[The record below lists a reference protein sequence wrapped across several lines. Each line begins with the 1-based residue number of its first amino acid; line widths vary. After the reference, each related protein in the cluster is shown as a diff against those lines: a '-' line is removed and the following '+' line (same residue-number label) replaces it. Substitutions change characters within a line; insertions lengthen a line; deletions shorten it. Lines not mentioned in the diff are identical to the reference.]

1 MEEEI
6 QVNFRLDTDGRI
18 CLAADEDDKC
28 SLDYNTR
35 VAATHLV
42 VSSTDQTIDE
52 SLFDEV
58 LFDCEISDSGLLPR
72 TFWIGA
78 KDQPRCNL
86 ERIAKD
92 IFDYHVSSSSCAV
105 NFHTE
110 TSGAEWWVQIRPS
123 PQTGRYSMQGMDD
136 ETGISFHFDK
146 DEDLRILCG
155 GKTYVHPHLSTVT
168 YLTDYGAPTLIVEGF
183 RVNNLTGDYMIAE
196 TKDLGIFVSWPLT
209 GKHLSFDGRFLHA
222 APSDLQEP
230 GSFSQQCE
238 FSNGENMDPKIVR
251 KKERQHRRCTFLVN
265 IWLNYKPFN
274 VNPFPETLLDK
285 MSGFREESN
294 GHKVKLLFNKNEDNS
309 DPFRIRGTNVAAI
322 TASFNQT
329 MVEAAGVLPG
339 MERFTWP
346 IGDCD
351 SDEAIQVNLPL
362 KAIREE
368 AIEGGN
374 VCIRYSQNDDKPDDI
389 IFVVKNYAQ
398 ESSKKRRR
406 DDDDDDVDD
415 GIANSKES

>member
-1 MEEEI
+1 
-6 QVNFRLDTDGRI
+6 
-18 CLAADEDDKC
+18 
-28 SLDYNTR
+28 
-35 VAATHLV
+35 
-42 VSSTDQTIDE
+42 
-52 SLFDEV
+52 
-58 LFDCEISDSGLLPR
+58 
-72 TFWIGA
+72 
-78 KDQPRCNL
+78 
-86 ERIAKD
+86 
-92 IFDYHVSSSSCAV
+92 
-105 NFHTE
+105 
-110 TSGAEWWVQIRPS
+110 
-123 PQTGRYSMQGMDD
+123 
-136 ETGISFHFDK
+136 
-146 DEDLRILCG
+146 
-155 GKTYVHPHLSTVT
+155 
-168 YLTDYGAPTLIVEGF
+168 
-183 RVNNLTGDYMIAE
+183 
-196 TKDLGIFVSWPLT
+196 
-209 GKHLSFDGRFLHA
+209 
-222 APSDLQEP
+222 
-230 GSFSQQCE
+230 
-238 FSNGENMDPKIVR
+238 
-251 KKERQHRRCTFLVN
+251 
-265 IWLNYKPFN
+265 
-274 VNPFPETLLDK
+274 

-309 DPFRIRGTNVAAI
+309 DPFRIRGINVAAI

-329 MVEAAGVLPG
+329 MVEAARVLPG

>member
-1 MEEEI
+1 MAEEI

-18 CLAADEDDKC
+18 FLSAEEDDKN

-35 VAATHLV
+35 VAATELI
-42 VSSTDQTIDE
+42 VSSTNGTIDE
-52 SLFDEV
+52 SLFDEI

-78 KDQPRCNL
+78 NAQPRCNL
-86 ERIAKD
+86 EQIAKN
-92 IFDYHVSSSSCAV
+92 IFDYHVSSSNAV
-105 NFHTE
+105 NFDAE

-123 PQTGRYSMQGMDD
+123 PKTGRHSMQGMDD

-155 GKTYVHPHLSTVT
+155 GNTYVHPHLSTVT
-168 YLTDYGAPTLIVEGF
+168 YLTDIGAPTMIVEGF

-230 GSFSQQCE
+230 SSFAQQCKVLDV
-238 FSNGENMDPKIVR
+238 ENMDLKSVQ
-251 KKERQHRRCTFLVN
+251 KQERRHRRCTFLVN

-274 VNPFPETLLDK
+274 VNTFPETMLDK
-285 MSGFREESN
+285 MSGFDEES
-294 GHKVKLLFNKNEDNS
+294 KDQKIKLFFNKKEDDRGS
-309 DPFRIRGTNVAAI
+309 LRMKGTNVSAI
-322 TASFNQT
+322 TASWNQT
-329 MVEAAGVLPG
+329 MAETKTALP
-339 MERFTWP
+339 ELEQFNWP

-351 SDEAIQVNLPL
+351 SDETIQVNLPL
-362 KAIREE
+362 KAIRAE
-368 AIEGGN
+368 ASEGGN
-374 VCIRYSQNDDKPDDI
+374 VCIKYSKKNDEPKDFI
-389 IFVVKNYAQ
+389 TVVKNYIQ
-398 ESSKKRRR
+398 ESTGSKKRVR
-406 DDDDDDVDD
+406 DDD
-415 GIANSKES
+415 GLANSKET